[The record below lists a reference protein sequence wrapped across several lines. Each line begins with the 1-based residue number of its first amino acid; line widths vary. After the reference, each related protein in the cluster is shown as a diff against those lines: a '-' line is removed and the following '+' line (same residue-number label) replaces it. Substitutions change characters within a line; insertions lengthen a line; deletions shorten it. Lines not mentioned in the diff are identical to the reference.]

1 MKSNNSGIME
11 DPVINEKEFVETINK
26 MKNNKATGIDN
37 IPAEL
42 MKVLIKDDTV
52 RKYLLECFNKAL
64 TEEVHEDWLISR
76 TKMIPKNNKP
86 KALEHRP
93 IAVTVN
99 SNKIICSILRQK
111 IEDFLEEKGIKY
123 ENQFGFTQGGRVEH
137 CMFILSYIATMTFQ
151 TRGKYGKNLYFAFI
165 DFKKAYDSIDRKKLI
180 EVLIEFK
187 INPKII
193 ELIVQMYKDDHTV
206 IKLGNMEQ
214 KVEVT
219 GGIRQGCC
227 LSTLLFKM
235 VTFKIID
242 ELRKERLFKMREF
255 EDNSIWLADDATLIA
270 DSLQTLGKLLECLSK
285 AGGKYGLQ
293 INKEKTKIM
302 RVRGQIDDSKLKE
315 YEMVDEATYLGIT
328 IGGKYSDIFEIENK
342 KILKKANKKVNSI
355 MEEVSKSADKALV
368 GKAIWKQIK
377 VPSIL
382 FGRAAV
388 PTCNTL
394 AEKLQRKENKV
405 WRHTMGIGGYST
417 VAGLRGE
424 MGASLMK
431 TRIMKS
437 TLQFVREVVN
447 GKFENIKE
455 MMLYTIKMKKGNW
468 YRMVNSYLKE
478 LKIDWEDIYGM
489 TKEDINKMMKNH
501 DTKLWI
507 KTLEEKSTLKYYKE
521 GKTSM
526 GYENCYRN
534 NAGSMLYAQARLNA
548 LKLEEAIGR
557 GKHNYNKTCKV
568 CGLEEEDL
576 LHFIIKCPRLD
587 KRRNQEILDNGIEEP
602 EEKLIHFPYK
612 QKNHQEK
619 GKMIKDMWY
628 ARRSIL
634 KFKEE
639 SEKRNKMKKKGDD
652 LLKSDPGPK
661 RHVAMC
667 NRESRG
673 VSELRG

>member
-1 MKSNNSGIME
+1 L
-11 DPVINEKEFVETINK
+11 
-26 MKNNKATGIDN
+26 ID
-37 IPAEL
+37 
-42 MKVLIKDDTV
+42 
-52 RKYLLECFNKAL
+52 Y
-64 TEEVHEDWLISR
+64 
-76 TKMIPKNNKP
+76 
-86 KALEHRP
+86 
-93 IAVTVN
+93 
-99 SNKIICSILRQK
+99 
-111 IEDFLEEKGIKY
+111 
-123 ENQFGFTQGGRVEH
+123 
-137 CMFILSYIATMTFQ
+137 
-151 TRGKYGKNLYFAFI
+151 
-165 DFKKAYDSIDRKKLI
+165 
-180 EVLIEFK
+180 K

-206 IKLGNMEQ
+206 IKLGSMEQ

-270 DSLQTLGKLLECLSK
+270 DSLQTLKRLLECLSK

-302 RVRGQIDDSKLKE
+302 RVRGQIDDSILKE

-342 KILKKANKKVNSI
+342 KVLKKADKKVYST

-382 FGRAAV
+382 FGRAVV

-431 TRIMKS
+431 TRVMKT
-437 TLQFVREVVN
+437 TLQYVREVIN
-447 GKFENIKE
+447 GKFEGIKR
-455 MMLYTIKMKKGNW
+455 MMKDTIRMKKGNW
-468 YRMVNSYLKE
+468 YRVVNSYLEE
-478 LKIDWEDIYGM
+478 LKIDWEDIYSM
-489 TKEDINKMMKNH
+489 TKDDINKMMLEY
-501 DTKLWI
+501 DTKEWI
-507 KTLEEKSTLKYYKE
+507 KDLEEKSTLKYYKE
-521 GKTSM
+521 GKESM
-526 GYENCYRN
+526 GYENCYKN
-534 NAGSMLYAQARLNA
+534 NADSMLYAQARLNA

-557 GKHNYNKTCKV
+557 GQRYYDQTCKL
-568 CGLEEEDL
+568 CGLEKEDL
-576 LHFIIKCPRLD
+576 LHFMLKCPKLE
-587 KRRNQEILDNGIEEP
+587 KRRDQEILNNGIEDP
-602 EEKLIHFPYK
+602 EKKLTHFLFK

-634 KFKEE
+634 KFREE
-639 SEKRNKMKKKGDD
+639 CQDRDRQENG
-652 LLKSDPGPK
+652 KSNVQKTDPGPR
-661 RHVAMC
+661 RHVEML
-667 NRESRG
+667 NRGKRG
-673 VSELRG
+673 VSELRGQGIG